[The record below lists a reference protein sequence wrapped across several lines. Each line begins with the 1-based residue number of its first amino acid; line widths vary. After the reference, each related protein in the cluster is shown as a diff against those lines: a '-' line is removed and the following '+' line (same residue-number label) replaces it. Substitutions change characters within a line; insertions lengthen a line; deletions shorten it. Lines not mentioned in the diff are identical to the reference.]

1 MAGILVPTPQAGG
14 MTLLASGSIAASATG
29 FDLTNISSDYNEL
42 WLYIT
47 NYSMSESAHIQC
59 RINNNSSTDYSH
71 IYNSFST
78 AETATSGAT
87 LIPMAN
93 SVNSSQAGQSAWIRF
108 PNYKNTTAY
117 KHYEWAATRVDNEL
131 WRGNGFNRSTSAI
144 SRITVISSA
153 GTYDSGTYQL
163 FGVK

>member
-1 MAGILVPTPQAGG
+1 MALIQVPSVQGGG
-14 MTLLASGSIAASATG
+14 MSPLASGSIAASATG

-71 IYNSFST
+71 TYNAWST
-78 AETATSGAT
+78 ADTNTSGAT

-93 SVNSSQAGQSAWIRF
+93 SVGSSQAGQSAWIKF
-108 PNYKNTTAY
+108 PNYKNTTGF
-117 KHYEWAATRVDNEL
+117 KHYQWAATNADNTM
-131 WRGNGFNRSTSAI
+131 WYGYGFNRSTSAI
-144 SRITVISSA
+144 SRITIISSA